1 MRTTNFHKHRCAV
14 RRGMCF
20 VLVFALAFGLSLA
33 AEAQQSD
40 RAKNLGKRM
49 LCVCS
54 CNQILTECNHVG
66 CTYSHGMLKEIDE
79 RIGRGESDDLI
90 LQDFVQEYG
99 ASIMAQPGA
108 KGFSLTAWLMPIF
121 VPVAGL
127 VLAGMVV
134 LRWRKRAAASPVPR
148 ISPELLARAQKETAR
163 DED

>member
-1 MRTTNFHKHRCAV
+1 MHTTNFRKHGCAAW
-14 RRGMCF
+14 RGLCF
-20 VLVFALAFGLSLA
+20 IFVFTLAFGLALA
-33 AEAQQSD
+33 AKAQQSD

-66 CTYSHGMLKEIDE
+66 CKYSHGMLKEIDE

-127 VLAGMVV
+127 LLAGMVV
-134 LRWRKRAAASPVPR
+134 LRWRKRAVASPVPR